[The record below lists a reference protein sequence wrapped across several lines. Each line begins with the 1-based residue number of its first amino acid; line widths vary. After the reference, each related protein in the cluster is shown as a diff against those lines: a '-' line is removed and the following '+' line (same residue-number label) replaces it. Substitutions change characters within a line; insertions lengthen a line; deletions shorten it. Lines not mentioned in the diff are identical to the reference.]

1 MHNPLAHTGASYRPA
16 IQNGV
21 ANVIGDGTRPI
32 RTDGKVSTADLHL
45 LNGSGLALVP
55 HFLQAAPD
63 AIKGTQASMVSTRD
77 KSLTSGL
84 ADSGGYQAS
93 TGVLNLTERR
103 QNDMLRFSEGQDGAT
118 ILDGPTS
125 SIANPKSKLSS
136 FSDCL
141 EFTEVNTLYAIQ
153 NRIPGRTKLLNV
165 SQGRSQRE
173 AED

>member
-1 MHNPLAHTGASYRPA
+1 MDNPLAHTGAAYRPA
-16 IQNGV
+16 IQDWTGRV
-21 ANVIGDGTRPI
+21 VGDGTAPI
-32 RTDGKVSTADLHL
+32 RTDGKLSTAQLHL
-45 LNGSGLALVP
+45 LNGTGLALVT

-63 AIKGTQASMVSTRD
+63 AVWGSARSMVATRD
-77 KSLTSGL
+77 RAKTNGL

-93 TGVLNLTERR
+93 TGVLKLTEPR
-103 QNDMLRFSEGQDGAT
+103 QNEMLRFSESLDGAT

-136 FSDCL
+136 FWDCL
-141 EFTEVNTLYAIQ
+141 EFTETNTLYAIQ

-165 SQGRSQRE
+165 SQGRSQKE